1 VKPRVTR
8 GAAGYPV
15 PSVVLTRKRE
25 DYINAVTEQTTMSVL
40 YLGTDLESLAGE
52 LALVLDAAVKDDCF
66 RAVTIVVPNRNV
78 RKWLQ
83 LYLSRRDGVA
93 INLHFDYLEQVLWK
107 LLSDLDPRQHDAPLF
122 QLEDEHYRLLTL
134 VPLLEN
140 DGSPIDPL
148 SKYLGDDKKNP
159 RNWWRRAWSLADHLA
174 GLIRDYEYH
183 RQDAIIRKW
192 LDGQDAFPEADSQDL
207 AMERAQ
213 RELFRRITRID
224 RPEEG
229 LRGRLGGLLHL
240 PKVCKTLPQY
250 AAELR
255 HEVNSA
261 DLRLPTEPLVVP
273 LFGVTQLSAFHVDAL
288 HWLGRYL
295 DIRLFHQNPL
305 VGRLAGSST
314 RDDVPSPAPSAA
326 KGLSPLPRTRGRG
339 QGEGVKHA
347 LRQDQPFLPNLF
359 PSPPPLSPFSGERG
373 DLAASARDALEAL
386 ARRFR
391 RLDVGEQRQ
400 PASEAGEDLLAVWGS
415 GGAESLGLAAS
426 LLAEPSPF
434 QVELVAPRPPV
445 TTVAVLPQL
454 QSQLLGSTGPKADPT
469 PQDVSLQI
477 VACQGIYREVETVHA
492 SIAANLNQNS
502 ALKQTDI
509 AVLVTDVP
517 RYRPVIQA
525 VFDREPRP
533 LMYNLSD
540 FSAAELSTFGYAVHR
555 MLDLA
560 LESFTRSHVF
570 DVLLNPCFLARLG
583 VERSQASVWLGW
595 AEELGVYHGWD
606 AEDRHERGYG
616 KSPLF
621 GWQLALRRL
630 RLGRIMIPG
639 NARGDGPA
647 PCFKEVIPYADL
659 QSGDREQLDA
669 FCRAVEALLPRLRRL
684 RTGERTGKAWA
695 GEIRR
700 LVDDFLVVPDELK
713 AETQVRDRLVR
724 RLDDLAILDGLRSTP
739 GPLPLALVR
748 ELVTACLQK
757 TVGTL
762 GQPLTN
768 GVTIGSLEMLR
779 ALPFRVVYILGLGE
793 GLFPGSDSRSTLDLR
808 HRRTLP
814 GDIRPPETNRFLF
827 LEALLA
833 ARDKV
838 YLLYDCRELQRDQE
852 LHPSSVINQIGRY
865 LEEHIL
871 AEKPLQIVAAPL
883 RSSDAKYLAEHPRG
897 AANDVLSNFSR
908 VDRSVALAE
917 CRARGELILTKT
929 QGRQLDAELAKHQK
943 DFTPAAAAP
952 VEQTDH
958 VPTVTIRELVH
969 FLRCPAEA
977 ALRRHLRLK
986 DEEEPERADD
996 EPFYVSGLPIY
1007 RLLGNA
1013 QERFLHRAI
1022 REGLETALGDWKDD
1036 FTALH
1041 DEWRRRC
1048 LAPEGA
1054 FGDAD
1059 CMRFLADLE
1068 PRIEGLAGF
1077 LRQQAHREFI
1087 GPVQIGAPSTPVGA
1101 RTLLPDLVLETAR
1114 GPARVIGTHAYMWID
1129 SEALVLLAIH
1139 VGAADKVKPD
1149 LLCRPLLAPML
1160 FGLALRAGETL
1171 ANAGEFVRRFA
1182 GRDLFVHVAHQE
1194 GVARYSWSPD
1204 EVPPEKARDYLTGLV
1219 AEFLDPTGFDLL
1231 PLEILMGCED
1241 LHQAF
1246 RGADVAPSEES
1257 KRAFVKRLREA
1268 TEEDG
1273 DNGYRRLY
1281 NPMKLLQMVAA
1292 EVPPDAF
1299 DKVRRRFR
1307 LLDCGTACARRE
1319 ASA

>member
-1 VKPRVTR
+1 
-8 GAAGYPV
+8 
-15 PSVVLTRKRE
+15 
-25 DYINAVTEQTTMSVL
+25 MSVL

-52 LALVLDAAVKDDCF
+52 LAVVLDTAVKDDCF

-93 INLHFDYLEQVLWK
+93 INLNFDYLEQVLWK
-107 LLSDLDPRQHDAPLF
+107 LLSELDPREHAAPLF
-122 QLEDEHYRLLTL
+122 QLEDDHYRLLTL

-148 SKYLGDDKKNP
+148 CKYLGDDKKNP

-192 LDGQDAFPEADSQDL
+192 LDGQDAFPEADAQDL
-207 AMERAQ
+207 AMERSQ

-224 RPEEG
+224 QPEEG
-229 LRGRLGGLLHL
+229 LRWRLGGLLRP
-240 PKVCKTLPQY
+240 PKICKTLPQY

-255 HEVNSA
+255 HEVNPA
-261 DLRLPTEPLVVP
+261 DLLRPAEPLVVP
-273 LFGVTQLSAFHVDAL
+273 LFGVTQLSAFHVDVL
-288 HWLGRYL
+288 HWLGRYV
-295 DIRLFHQNPL
+295 DVRLFHQNPL
-305 VGRLAGSST
+305 VARLCASSA
-314 RDDVPSPAPSAA
+314 RDVSTPHPSPPPQGGRESNACARREPDAST
-326 KGLSPLPRTRGRG
+326 PRDSVSRRALKRGKDSGR
-339 QGEGVKHA
+339 E
-347 LRQDQPFLPNLF
+347 DQPFLPNLF
-359 PSPPPLSPFSGERG
+359 PSPPPVSPEVGEKG
-373 DLAASARDALEAL
+373 DLAPSARDALEAV

-400 PASEAGEDLLAVWGS
+400 PAAAAGEDLLAVWGS
-415 GGAESLGLAAS
+415 GGAESLGLAAN

-434 QVELVAPRPPV
+434 QVELVVPRPPV
-445 TTVAVLPQL
+445 ATIAVLPQL
-454 QSQLLGSTGPKADPT
+454 QGQLLGSTAPKPDRI
-469 PQDVSLQI
+469 PQDVSLQV
-477 VACQGIYREVETVHA
+477 VACQGTYREVETVHA
-492 SIAANLNQNS
+492 SIVANLHQH
-502 ALKQTDI
+502 ADLKQTDV

-540 FSAAELSTFGYAVHR
+540 FSAAELSTFGHAVHR
-555 MLDLA
+555 MLDLS

-570 DVLLNPCFLARLG
+570 DLLLNPCFLARLG

-606 AEDRHERGYG
+606 AQDRQERGYG
-616 KSPLF
+616 NSPLF
-621 GWQLALRRL
+621 SWQLALRRL
-630 RLGRIMIPG
+630 RLGRIMTPG
-639 NARGDGPA
+639 GARGEGPA

-659 QSGDREQLDA
+659 QSSDREQLDA

-684 RTGERTGKAWA
+684 RTGQRTGKAWA

-700 LVDDFLVVPDELK
+700 LVDDFLVVPEELK
-713 AETQVRDRLVR
+713 AEAQVRDGLFR
-724 RLDDLAILDGLRSTP
+724 RLEDLAILDGLRSNP

-768 GVTIGSLEMLR
+768 GVTIGNLEMLR

-793 GLFPGSDSRSTLDLR
+793 GLFPGSDSRSSLDLR
-808 HRRTLP
+808 HRRTMP

-852 LHPSSVINQIGRY
+852 LHPSSIISQLGRY
-865 LEEHIL
+865 LEEHVL
-871 AEKPLQIVAAPL
+871 AEKPLQVVAAPL
-883 RSSDAKYLAEHPRG
+883 RSSDAKYLAEPACG
-897 AANDVLSNFSR
+897 AAHDVLVNFSK
-908 VDRSVALAE
+908 VDRLVALVE
-917 CRARGELILTKT
+917 CRARGELTLTKT
-929 QGRQLDAELAKHQK
+929 QERQLELELAKHQM
-943 DFTPAAAAP
+943 DFTPAAAPP
-952 VEQTDH
+952 VESTER
-958 VPTVTIRELVH
+958 VPTVTIRELVR

-986 DEEEPERADD
+986 DEDEPERADD
-996 EPFYVSGLPIY
+996 EPFYVSGLATY
-1007 RLLGNA
+1007 RLVGEA

-1022 REGLETALGDWKDD
+1022 CDGLEVALSDWKND

-1059 CMRFLADLE
+1059 RMRFLADLE
-1068 PRIEGLAGF
+1068 PRIEGLADF
-1077 LRQQAHREFI
+1077 LRQRACGEFI

-1101 RTLLPDLVLETAR
+1101 RTLLPAVALETPC
-1114 GPARVIGTHAYMWID
+1114 GPVRLVGTHGHAWLND
-1129 SEALVLLAIH
+1129 RALILLAVH
-1139 VGAADKVKPD
+1139 TGAASTVRPD
-1149 LLCRPLLAPML
+1149 GLCRPLLAPLL
-1160 FGLALRAGETL
+1160 FGLALRAGE
-1171 ANAGEFVRRFA
+1171 ASADERSGPQFA
-1182 GRDLFVHVAHQE
+1182 ERKLVVHIAHQE
-1194 GVARYSWSPD
+1194 GVACYSWSSTD
-1204 EVPPEKARDYLTGLV
+1204 VSSVQARDYLAALA
-1219 AEFLDPTGFDLL
+1219 AELLNPAGFDLL
-1231 PLEILMGCED
+1231 PVDILLGTKGLD
-1241 LHQAF
+1241 
-1246 RGADVAPSEES
+1246 
-1257 KRAFVKRLREA
+1257 RAFLQDD
-1268 TEEDG
+1268 DG
-1273 DNGYRRLY
+1273 ELSERDSQLYRADFQDAVHDDSEKSRPLY
-1281 NPMKLLQMVAA
+1281 RSMKLLSI
-1292 EVPPDAF
+1292 VPADVPADALE
-1299 DKVRRRFR
+1299 KVRRRFR
-1307 LLDCGTACARRE
+1307 LLDSGMARARE
-1319 ASA
+1319 EIRA